1 MTVIAYRNGVMAG
14 DSCWSEP
21 ETGLLCNIQNKLLR
35 LPSGALYGGAGAPDD
50 RALLVL
56 LCDVEERTRL
66 PDWNTLQADNYAHLE
81 CLLVLPDGSVWI
93 IEGGREGS
101 GVCPVALP
109 FTAIGAGAAVAIG
122 AMAAGATAKRAVA
135 IACKHVRSCCPPVH
149 TLAI

>member
-1 MTVIAYRNGVMAG
+1 MTVIAYRNGIMAG

-21 ETGLLCNIQNKLLR
+21 ESGLITTIQNKLLR

-50 RALLVL
+50 RALVRL
-56 LCDVEERTRL
+56 LLQVEEPAAIPEL
-66 PDWNTLQADNYAHLE
+66 ATLMAEQLSDLE
-81 CLLVLPDGSVWI
+81 CLLVLPDETVWI
-93 IEGGREGS
+93 IETGPKGMGL
-101 GVCPVALP
+101 CPIEMP

-135 IACKHVRSCCPPVH
+135 IACKHVRSCCPPVY